1 MKSTID
7 MHECKF
13 SVVDR
18 LSNRCTHAKHI
29 ETLSSWWSKQL
40 DMVKETKKILSLVA

>member
-1 MKSTID
+1 MYV
-7 MHECKF
+7 CKF

-40 DMVKETKKILSLVA
+40 DMVKETKKIHALLAQLFVD